1 MQRLIEQLAD
11 EGNVLVGGRQ
21 PLGRV
26 RYHLSVY
33 QHFSSTD
40 GEQVPASL
48 KIEGHIT
55 PLEKLDL
62 ADLLKRR
69 AELTLQLSDGQS
81 VDFFVTHADGTIR
94 STGRGLYRHDT

>member
-11 EGNVLVGGRQ
+11 EGNVLVKGRQ

-33 QHFSSTD
+33 QHFSPTD

-55 PLEKLDL
+55 PLDAFDL
-62 ADLLKRR
+62 GDLLHGRS
-69 AELTLQLSDGQS
+69 ELTLQLADGQS

-94 STGRGLYRHDT
+94 SSGRGLYRTGP